1 MEAPVAT
8 AEDGTKSVAYSTLIP
23 VLIEAI
29 KEQQQQIRELKET
42 LMLMR
47 SAAGIRYEPPN
58 NDLGRQPI
66 AGHLDQ
72 KVRLIGV
79 RQGGADY

>member
-1 MEAPVAT
+1 
-8 AEDGTKSVAYSTLIP
+8 

-47 SAAGIRYEPPN
+47 SAAGIGTN
-58 NDLGRQPI
+58 RQTTISGANQSPATSI
-66 AGHLDQ
+66 KSAIDW
-72 KVRLIGV
+72 RTS
-79 RQGGADY
+79 GGADY